1 MLDDN
6 DPRRYD
12 DPIWYDRVEADE
24 PPGLILNA
32 VAYLFLL
39 LLAAGAVT
47 VQVYWLPN
55 ILWCRTAGWIE
66 RRRVAAAKRP

>member
-12 DPIWYDRVEADE
+12 DPLWYDQAEADE
-24 PPGLILNA
+24 PPSLILNA

-39 LLAAGAVT
+39 LLAACAVA
-47 VQVYWLPN
+47 VKLYWLPN
-55 ILWCRTAGWIE
+55 TLWCGIAGWIE
-66 RRRVAAAKRP
+66 RRRIASTKRM

>member
-12 DPIWYDRVEADE
+12 DPLWYDRAEADE
-24 PPGLILNA
+24 PPGLMLNA

-39 LLAAGAVT
+39 LLAACAIV
-47 VQVYWLPN
+47 VKLYWLPN
-55 ILWCRTAGWIE
+55 RLWCGIAGWIE
-66 RRRVAAAKRP
+66 RRRVALAKRL

>member
-24 PPGLILNA
+24 APGLVLNA

-39 LLAAGAVT
+39 LLAACAVV
-47 VQVYWLPN
+47 VQLYWLPN
-55 ILWCRTAGWIE
+55 TLWCRTADWIK
-66 RRRVAAAKRP
+66 RRRVGPAERR